1 MAASSKPG
9 AFSPQTFLE
18 TLIYAGFGCVLI
30 YLVAS
35 GEYLRYLTPK
45 MKPYLCFAA
54 IVMLVWTCS
63 GALRLGKT
71 RGRAR
76 CAHCFALAV
85 PILLI
90 LLPHRAMDAS
100 DVSFGYISAAPNV
113 SPQTIAEPADSAAPT
128 PAPSPAAPGLSGL
141 DEANRSITV
150 NDTEYYLWIME
161 IYDNLDKYEGYEFSV
176 TGFVFK
182 DPSLMS
188 DGEFVPA
195 RLMMSCCVAD
205 LVSCGIICRYDGAG
219 ELENDSWVTVKG
231 VIERGE
237 YMGYEEARIVVSSV
251 SPAAPIEDY
260 VYSYAY

>member
-1 MAASSKPG
+1 MAAKSKAG

-18 TLIYAGFGCVLI
+18 ILIYAGFACSLV

-54 IVMLVWTCS
+54 LVMLVWTCS
-63 GALRLGKT
+63 GALRLRKA

-76 CAHCFALAV
+76 CMHCFALAA
-85 PILLI
+85 PILL
-90 LLPHRAMDAS
+90 LALPHRAMEAS
-100 DVSFGYISAAPNV
+100 DVSFGYISAAPGTA
-113 SPQTIAEPADSAAPT
+113 PQAVAEPAAAE
-128 PAPSPAAPGLSGL
+128 PAPAPAAPRLSGL
-141 DEANRSITV
+141 DEANRSITI
-150 NDTEYYLWIME
+150 NDTDYYLWILE
-161 IYDNLDKYEGYEFSV
+161 IYDHLDAYEGYAVSV

-182 DPSLMS
+182 DPELMG

-219 ELENDSWVTVKG
+219 ELENDSWVTVEG
-231 VIERGE
+231 IIEKGE
-237 YMGYEEARIVVSSV
+237 YMGYDEARIAVTSV
-251 SPAAPIEDY
+251 SPADPIEDY
-260 VYSYAY
+260 VYSSGY